1 MSAPL
6 EELSERYERHHAADR
21 AGGEFVFVPERI
33 PFIRRAL
40 GAPGKRILDLGC
52 RSGAVTRHFTDGNHV
67 VGVDVDRVALDA
79 ASLLGIETVL
89 ADIEQPLP
97 FADADFDAVV
107 AGELLE
113 HVRFPDNVVS
123 EVARVLRPG
132 GVFTGSVPNAYRL
145 RARLFFLAGRPPDND
160 RTHLHMFSP
169 THCAAC
175 SRGSRTWRSTSAVG
189 ASSASGRGCSPSTLP
204 SEPFGHRSVRTSDR
218 PSRTPPGA
226 RGLPGR

>member
-113 HVRFPDNVVS
+113 HVRFPDNVVA

-169 THCAAC
+169 HAL
-175 SRGSRTWRSTSAVG
+175 RGVLAGFEDVEVNFCGGRFLRLWPRLLAVDI
-189 ASSASGRGCSPSTLP
+189 AFRA
-204 SEPFGHRSVRTSDR
+204 VR
-218 PSRTPPGA
+218 PPVGQDV
-226 RGLPGR
+226 

>member
-6 EELSERYERHHAADR
+6 EELSKRYERHHAADR
-21 AGGEFVFVPERI
+21 DGGEFVFVPERI
-33 PFIRRAL
+33 PFIVASL

-52 RSGAVTRHFTDGNHV
+52 RAGAVTRRYSDGNQV

-79 ASLLGIETVL
+79 ASRLGIETVL

-97 FADADFDAVV
+97 FPDADFDAVV

-113 HVRFPDNVVS
+113 HVRFPDNVVA

-132 GVFTGSVPNAYRL
+132 GVFVGSVPNAYRL
-145 RARLFFLAGRPPDND
+145 RSRLSFLAGAAPDKD

-169 THCAAC
+169 PGLRAVLAAFDDVELVFC
-175 SRGSRTWRSTSAVG
+175 GGRFLRLWPRLLAVDMAFRG
-189 ASSASGRGCSPSTLP
+189 
-204 SEPFGHRSVRTSDR
+204 VRR
-218 PSRTPPGA
+218 
-226 RGLPGR
+226 

>member
-6 EELSERYERHHAADR
+6 EELSKRYERHHAADR
-21 AGGEFVFVPERI
+21 DGGEFVFVPERI
-33 PFIRRAL
+33 PFIRAAL

-52 RSGAVTRHFTDGNHV
+52 RAGAVTRQFSDGNQV

-79 ASLLGIETVL
+79 ASRLGIETVL

-97 FADADFDAVV
+97 FPDADFDAVV

-132 GVFTGSVPNAYRL
+132 GVFVGSVPNAYRL
-145 RARLFFLAGRPPDND
+145 RSRLSFLAGGPPDRD
-160 RTHLHMFSP
+160 
-169 THCAAC
+169 
-175 SRGSRTWRSTSAVG
+175 
-189 ASSASGRGCSPSTLP
+189 
-204 SEPFGHRSVRTSDR
+204 
-218 PSRTPPGA
+218 
-226 RGLPGR
+226 